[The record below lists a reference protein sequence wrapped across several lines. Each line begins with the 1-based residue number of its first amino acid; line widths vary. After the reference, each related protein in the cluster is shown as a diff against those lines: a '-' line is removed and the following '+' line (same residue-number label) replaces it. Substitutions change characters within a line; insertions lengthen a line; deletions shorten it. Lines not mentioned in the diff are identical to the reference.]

1 MTRTEI
7 RNHVT
12 LFINNKEIQINGK
25 TDFHRIGL
33 TKESTQSVTFSIPV
47 KSSRVCRFLSAIFG
61 KVKFSHQF

>member
-25 TDFHRIGL
+25 TDFHQDWLDQG
-33 TKESTQSVTFSIPV
+33 VYSICDILN
-47 KSSRVCRFLSAIFG
+47 SSE
-61 KVKFSHQF
+61 KFSSLQISVGNFR